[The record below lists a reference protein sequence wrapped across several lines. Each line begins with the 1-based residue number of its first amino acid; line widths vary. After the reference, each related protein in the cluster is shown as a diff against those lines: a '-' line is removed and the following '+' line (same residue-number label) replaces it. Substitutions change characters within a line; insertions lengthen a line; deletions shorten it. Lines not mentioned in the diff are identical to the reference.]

1 MTLDYDLFN
10 SVNYELFKNCYF
22 SFNIIHLIILYKFLL
37 ELLIYGADLQNP
49 ITSNQ
54 PPSGEM

>member
-10 SVNYELFKNCYF
+10 SVNYELFKNFYF

-37 ELLIYGADLQNP
+37 ELLMYGADLRNP
-49 ITSNQ
+49 ITNNQ